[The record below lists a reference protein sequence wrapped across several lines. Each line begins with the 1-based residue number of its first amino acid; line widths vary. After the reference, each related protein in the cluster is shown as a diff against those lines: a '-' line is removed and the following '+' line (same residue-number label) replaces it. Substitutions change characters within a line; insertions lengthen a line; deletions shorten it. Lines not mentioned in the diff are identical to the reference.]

1 MTALTI
7 SKSLNKA
14 YRQVSVD
21 KLSFDVFKS
30 QLKALYEQIATIDT
44 EEKLKGDL
52 MDFLKLSFY
61 GQNYKVSPN
70 GKIDCAIHLGNT
82 IEDPVGV
89 IIEVKMPTNVS
100 EMITR
105 DNLNKKALQELLLYY
120 LRERVGKKNIQ
131 LKQLLVTNIYEFF
144 IFDAQEFE
152 RIFYSN
158 KKLVKRF
165 EEFKA
170 GELTSDKTEFFYK
183 EIASDYISQSSDKL
197 TFTYFD
203 IRDYKKHLDK
213 GNDRRLIE
221 LYKVFS
227 PEHLLKKSFM
237 TDSNKLNTKF
247 YSELLYIIGLE
258 EVEDKDSHK
267 RIITRRK
274 EAERNQASILEN
286 AINVLDSEDLL
297 DYYPERFS
305 YGKDRK
311 EQLFNIAL
319 SLTISWVNRILF
331 LKLLEAQL
339 IKYHKG
345 DSSYSFM
352 NMNKITDY
360 DELNKLFFQVLAKRP
375 QDRKDVINAKYGK
388 VPYLNSSLFEV
399 SSLEKGTIRISNLE
413 NHDLPLFGGTVLRE
427 GTKPR
432 YRQLPTLRYLLEF
445 LDAYDFASE
454 GNEEIQENAKP
465 LINASVLGLIFE
477 KINGH
482 KDGSVFTP
490 GAVTMYMSREAIRQT
505 VVWKFNEVMGW
516 NCKDYEALRDK
527 DIEDYVKANALVD
540 SLRICDPAVG
550 SGHFLVSVLNE
561 IIRTK
566 YDLGILLDCDGKRI
580 KKQDYN
586 IDIENDELLVSDEDG
601 LPFVYVPGNPESQRV
616 QEALFKEKRTIIENC
631 LFGVD
636 LNPNAVNIC
645 CLRLWIEL
653 LKNAYYTKESGYT
666 ELETLPNIDI
676 NIKVGNSLIHRFAL
690 NQDISEILKK
700 SGVSI
705 SDYRNA
711 VSQYKNAHSKDE
723 KHALEETIQK
733 IKDDFQTYIGQ
744 HDPRLMRKYQI
755 ERELDKVSA
764 PLLFEVSK
772 KEQAQRD
779 KQAKELQKKLANIQ
793 KEIDD
798 IRNNR
803 MFVGAFEWRMEF
815 PEVLDEEGNFEGF
828 DCIIG
833 NPPYIQLQKMGTDA
847 DALQKMNYDTYERT
861 GDIYCLFY
869 EMGMKLLRKGA
880 LLSFITS
887 NGWMKS
893 AYGHSLRSLFAE
905 KYAPSLLVDFA
916 GYKVFESATVDVN
929 ILNLKNDK
937 GIVPTKACSID
948 KSGFDITKLSDY
960 VQTHSVDM
968 KFDDSDSWAI
978 LSEIEKSIKSKI
990 DAVGTPLKDWDIQ
1003 INFGIKTG
1011 FNDAF
1016 IIDSQTKDEILS
1028 KCTSAYERVRTTE
1041 IIRPILRGRDIKR
1054 YSYQYAGLYLIS
1066 TFPAK
1071 GYDIDDYP
1079 AVKDYL
1085 LKFGIER
1092 LEQTGKEHIINGER
1106 VKARKKTSNKWY
1118 ETQDSISYWD
1128 LLSQPKIIWGE
1139 ISDKSKFCIDLHGR
1153 YVPEATT
1160 FMLSGE
1166 NLIYLLAF
1174 LNCSVSEYLFSIIG
1188 TTTGV
1193 GTVRWKKYK
1202 ILELPVPKS
1211 IPNDLYS
1218 QLLEVC
1224 SQTIESS
1231 DNDSNE
1237 SKINS
1242 IIYQVY
1248 GLSEDEIEF
1257 IESKIYPS
1265 KHSSL

>member
-61 GQNYKVSPN
+61 GQNYKVSPS

-131 LKQLLVTNIYEFF
+131 LKQLVVTNIYEFF

-352 NMNKITDY
+352 NLNKITDY

-516 NCKDYEALRDK
+516 NCKDYEALLDK

-616 QEALFKEKRTIIENC
+616 QEALFKEKKTIIENC

-744 HDPRLMRKYQI
+744 HDPRLVRKYQI

-803 MFVGAFEWRMEF
+803 MFVGAFEWRIEF

-960 VQTHSVDM
+960 VQTHCQYST
-968 KFDDSDSWAI
+968 FRTEETWTI
-978 LSEIEKSIKSKI
+978 LSDIEQGIKQKVESIGI
-990 DAVGTPLKDWDIQ
+990 PLKDWDIE
-1003 INFGIKTG
+1003 IYRGVLTG
-1011 FNDAF
+1011 YNDAF
-1016 IIDSQTKDEILS
+1016 IISSEKREEILDNCRS
-1028 KCTSAYERVRTTE
+1028 QDERQRTEE
-1041 IIRPILRGRDIKR
+1041 IIRPILRGRDIRR
-1054 YSYQYAGLYLIS
+1054 YSYQWANLWLIN
-1066 TFPAK
+1066 THNGIK
-1071 GYDIDDYP
+1071 GELDRVHIEDYP
-1079 AVKDYL
+1079 AIRQH
-1085 LKFGIER
+1085 IE
-1092 LEQTGKEHIINGER
+1092 Q
-1106 VKARKKTSNKWY
+1106 
-1118 ETQDSISYWD
+1118 YWD
-1128 LLSQPKIIWGE
+1128 RVEKRADQGDTPYNLRNCAYLDEFSKPKIVWIE
-1139 ISDKSKFCIDLHGR
+1139 LSDESKFALCNDLIPLNT
-1153 YVPEATT
+1153 VFFLT
-1160 FMLSGE
+1160 GE
-1166 NLIYLLAF
+1166 NLHHILGLLNSRLIHWYF
-1174 LNCSVSEYLFSIIG
+1174 THCLG
-1188 TTTGV
+1188 TSSGA
-1193 GTVRWKKYK
+1193 GTNRWLKY
-1202 ILELPVPKS
+1202 
-1211 IPNDLYS
+1211 
-1218 QLLEVC
+1218 
-1224 SQTIESS
+1224 TIENLPLVSYVTDELSALIRQRLSNSS
-1231 DNDSNE
+1231 CVKQLDLQIDQYICE
-1237 SKINS
+1237 L
-1242 IIYQVY
+1242 Y
-1248 GLSEDEIEF
+1248 GLSQEETNF
-1257 IESKIYPS
+1257 ILTCRE
-1265 KHSSL
+1265 

>member
-131 LKQLLVTNIYEFF
+131 LKQLVVTNIYEFF

-274 EAERNQASILEN
+274 EAERNLASILEN

-352 NMNKITDY
+352 NLNKITDY

-516 NCKDYEALRDK
+516 NCKDYEALLDK

-561 IIRTK
+561 IIKTK

-744 HDPRLMRKYQI
+744 HDPRLVRKYQI

-803 MFVGAFEWRMEF
+803 MFVGAFEWRIEF
-815 PEVLDEEGNFEGF
+815 PEVLDEDGNFEGF

-887 NGWMKS
+887 NKWMR
-893 AYGHSLRSLFAE
+893 AGYGKILRGHISSN
-905 KYAPSLLVDFA
+905 YNPTLLIDFA
-916 GYKVFESATVDVN
+916 NNKIFDSATVLVN
-929 ILNLKNDK
+929 ILSLEKCNNK
-937 GIVPTKACSID
+937 GQTLSCSVED
-948 KSGFDITKLSDY
+948 GFDVSKLSDY
-960 VQTHSVDM
+960 VQTHIQISSF
-968 KFDDSDSWAI
+968 KSDDTWSI
-978 LSEIEKSIKSKI
+978 LNEIELSIKQKVEKAGI
-990 DAVGTPLKDWDIQ
+990 PLKNWDVEMYR
-1003 INFGIKTG
+1003 GVLTG

-1016 IIDSQTKDEILS
+1016 IITSDKREEILS
-1028 KCTSAYERVRTTE
+1028 NCVDDSERDRTAE
-1041 IIRPILRGRDIKR
+1041 LIRPILRGRDIKR
-1054 YSYQYAGLYLIS
+1054 YGYDWANQYIVA
-1066 TFPAK
+1066 TFPSRH
-1071 GYDIDDYP
+1071 YNIDDYP
-1079 AVKDYL
+1079 ALKEFL
-1085 LKFGIER
+1085 LSFGTER
-1092 LEQTGKEHIINGER
+1092 LEQTGKEYIIDGEK
-1106 VKARKKTSNKWY
+1106 VKARKKTNNKWF

-1128 LLSQPKIIWGE
+1128 EFSKPKIIYPNMT
-1139 ISDKSKFCIDLHGR
+1139 KFLPFVYDTYGLVTNQKCFIITGKR
-1153 YVPEATT
+1153 
-1160 FMLSGE
+1160 
-1166 NLIYLLAF
+1166 LAF
-1174 LNCSVSEYLFSIIG
+1174 LTAFLNSSLFKFCFADKFPELQGKTRELSKIFMDEIPVMEVSDDEEARFLLIVESTQKNISREKLLDIDKAIF
-1188 TTTGV
+1188 
-1193 GTVRWKKYK
+1193 
-1202 ILELPVPKS
+1202 
-1211 IPNDLYS
+1211 DLY
-1218 QLLEVC
+1218 Q
-1224 SQTIESS
+1224 
-1231 DNDSNE
+1231 
-1237 SKINS
+1237 
-1242 IIYQVY
+1242 
-1248 GLSEDEIEF
+1248 LSEEEREYIGF
-1257 IESKIYPS
+1257 IDFGDMQ
-1265 KHSSL
+1265 SLAL

>member
-70 GKIDCAIHLGNT
+70 GKIDCAIHLGNM

-131 LKQLLVTNIYEFF
+131 LKQLVVTNIYEFF

-274 EAERNQASILEN
+274 EAERNLASILEN

-352 NMNKITDY
+352 NLNKITDY

-516 NCKDYEALRDK
+516 NCKDYEALLDK

-744 HDPRLMRKYQI
+744 HDPRLVRKYQI

-803 MFVGAFEWRMEF
+803 MFVGAFEWRIEF

>member
-131 LKQLLVTNIYEFF
+131 LKQLVVTNIYEFF
-144 IFDAQEFE
+144 VFDAQEFE
-152 RIFYSN
+152 RVFYSN

-490 GAVTMYMSREAIRQT
+490 GAVTMYMSREAIQQT

-516 NCKDYEALRDK
+516 TCKDYEELKDK
-527 DIEDYVKANALVD
+527 DIEDYVKANAIVD

-744 HDPRLMRKYQI
+744 HDPRLVRKYQI

-803 MFVGAFEWRMEF
+803 MFVGAFEWRIEF

-929 ILNLKNDK
+929 ILSLRNEK
-937 GIVPTKACSID
+937 GGMVTKACSIE
-948 KSGFDITKLSDY
+948 KTEFDITKLSDY
-960 VQTHSVDM
+960 VQTHCQYST
-968 KFDDSDSWAI
+968 FRTEETWTI
-978 LSEIEKSIKSKI
+978 LSDIEQGIKQKVESIGI
-990 DAVGTPLKDWDIQ
+990 PLKDWDIE
-1003 INFGIKTG
+1003 IYRGVLTG
-1011 FNDAF
+1011 YNDAF
-1016 IIDSQTKDEILS
+1016 IISSEKREEILDNCRS
-1028 KCTSAYERVRTTE
+1028 QDERQRTEE
-1041 IIRPILRGRDIKR
+1041 IIRPILRGRDIRR
-1054 YSYQYAGLYLIS
+1054 YSYQWANLWLIN
-1066 TFPAK
+1066 THNGIK
-1071 GYDIDDYP
+1071 GELDRVHIEDYP
-1079 AVKDYL
+1079 AIRQH
-1085 LKFGIER
+1085 IE
-1092 LEQTGKEHIINGER
+1092 Q
-1106 VKARKKTSNKWY
+1106 
-1118 ETQDSISYWD
+1118 YWD
-1128 LLSQPKIIWGE
+1128 RVEKRADQGDTPYNLRNCAYLDEFSKPKIVWIE
-1139 ISDKSKFCIDLHGR
+1139 LSDESKFALCNDLIPLNT
-1153 YVPEATT
+1153 VFFLT
-1160 FMLSGE
+1160 GE
-1166 NLIYLLAF
+1166 NLHHILGLLNSRLIHWYFTHCLGTSSGAGTNRW
-1174 LNCSVSEYLFSIIG
+1174 LKYTIENLPLVSYVTDELSALIRQRLSNSSC
-1188 TTTGV
+1188 V
-1193 GTVRWKKYK
+1193 MQ
-1202 ILELPVPKS
+1202 LELQ
-1211 IPNDLYS
+1211 IDQYICEL
-1218 QLLEVC
+1218 
-1224 SQTIESS
+1224 
-1231 DNDSNE
+1231 
-1237 SKINS
+1237 
-1242 IIYQVY
+1242 Y
-1248 GLSEDEIEF
+1248 GLSQEETNF
-1257 IESKIYPS
+1257 ILTCRE
-1265 KHSSL
+1265 

>member
-1 MTALTI
+1 MAALTI

-14 YRQVSVD
+14 YRQVGVD
-21 KLSFDVFKS
+21 KSSFDVFKS

-131 LKQLLVTNIYEFF
+131 LKQLVVTNIYEFF
-144 IFDAQEFE
+144 VFDAQEFE
-152 RIFYSN
+152 RVFYSN
-158 KKLVKRF
+158 KILVKRF

-183 EIASDYISQSSDKL
+183 EIAADYISQSSDKL
-197 TFTYFD
+197 AFTYFD

-258 EVEDKDSHK
+258 EVEDRDSHK

-274 EAERNQASILEN
+274 ETERNQASILEN

-345 DSSYSFM
+345 DSSYSFL
-352 NMNKITDY
+352 NLNKITDY

-399 SSLEKGTIRISNLE
+399 SSLEKRTIRISNLE
-413 NHDLPLFGGTVLRE
+413 NHDLLLFGGTVLRE

-454 GNEEIQENAKP
+454 GNEDIRENAKP

-482 KDGSVFTP
+482 KDGAVFTP
-490 GAVTMYMSREAIRQT
+490 GAVTMFMSREAIRQT

-516 NCKDYEALRDK
+516 NCKDYESLRDK
-527 DIEDYVKANALVD
+527 DIEDYVKANAVVD
-540 SLRICDPAVG
+540 SIRICDPAVG

-779 KQAKELQKKLANIQ
+779 KQTKELQKKLANIQ
-793 KEIDD
+793 QEIDD

-803 MFVGAFEWRMEF
+803 MFVGAFEWRIEF

-833 NPPYIQLQKMGTDA
+833 NPPYIQLQKMGADA

-869 EMGMKLLRKGA
+869 EMGMKLLKKGA
-880 LLSFITS
+880 LLSYITS

-893 AYGHSLRSLFAE
+893 AYGQSLRSLIAE

-929 ILNLKNDK
+929 ILTLKNDK
-937 GIVPTKACSID
+937 GTASTKACSID

-960 VQTHSVDM
+960 VQTHSQYSYFKV
-968 KFDDSDSWAI
+968 SEAWAI
-978 LSEIEKSIKSKI
+978 LSDIEQSIKQKVEI
-990 DAVGTPLKDWDIQ
+990 VGTPLKDWDVEIYR
-1003 INFGIKTG
+1003 GVLTG
-1011 FNDAF
+1011 YNDAF
-1016 IIDSQTKDEILS
+1016 IISSETRKEILDNCKS
-1028 KCTSAYERVRTTE
+1028 LDERHRTEE
-1041 IIRPILRGRDIKR
+1041 IIRPILRGRDIRR
-1054 YSYQYAGLYLIS
+1054 YSYQWSNLWIINTHNGI
-1066 TFPAK
+1066 K
-1071 GYDIDDYP
+1071 GELERVHIEDYP
-1079 AVKDYL
+1079 AIKQHIDRHWDKVVKRADQGDTPYNLRNCAYL
-1085 LKFGIER
+1085 
-1092 LEQTGKEHIINGER
+1092 
-1106 VKARKKTSNKWY
+1106 
-1118 ETQDSISYWD
+1118 D

>member
-1 MTALTI
+1 MAALTI

-21 KLSFDVFKS
+21 KSSFDVFKS

-131 LKQLLVTNIYEFF
+131 LKQLVVTNIYEFF
-144 IFDAQEFE
+144 VFDAQEFE
-152 RIFYSN
+152 RVFYSN

-183 EIASDYISQSSDKL
+183 EIAADYISQSSDKL
-197 TFTYFD
+197 AFTYFD

-352 NMNKITDY
+352 NLNKITDY

-490 GAVTMYMSREAIRQT
+490 GAVTMYMSREAIQQT

-516 NCKDYEALRDK
+516 TCKDYEALRDK

-744 HDPRLMRKYQI
+744 HDPRLVRKYQI

-803 MFVGAFEWRMEF
+803 MFVGAFEWRIEF

-887 NGWMKS
+887 NKWMR
-893 AYGHSLRSLFAE
+893 AGYGKILRGHISSN
-905 KYAPSLLVDFA
+905 YNPTLLIDFA
-916 GYKVFESATVDVN
+916 NNKIFDSATVLVN
-929 ILNLKNDK
+929 ILSLEKCNNK
-937 GIVPTKACSID
+937 GQTLSCSVED
-948 KSGFDITKLSDY
+948 GFDVSKLSDY
-960 VQTHSVDM
+960 VQTHAVTSN
-968 KFDDSDSWAI
+968 FSSAESWSI
-978 LSEIEKSIKSKI
+978 LSDIERSIKAKI
-990 DAVGTPLKDWDIQ
+990 QAIGVPLREWDIQ
-1003 INFGIKTG
+1003 INYGIKTG
-1011 FNDAF
+1011 FNEAF
-1016 IIDSQTKDEILS
+1016 IIDSVKRDEILKTCQS
-1028 KCTSAYERVRTTE
+1028 IEERDRTAE
-1041 IIRPILRGRDIKR
+1041 LIRPILRGRDIKR
-1054 YSYQYAGLYLIS
+1054 YGYDWANQYIVA
-1066 TFPAK
+1066 TFPSRH
-1071 GYDIDDYP
+1071 YNIDDYP
-1079 AVKDYL
+1079 ALKEFL
-1085 LKFGIER
+1085 LSFGTER
-1092 LEQTGKEHIINGER
+1092 LEQTGKEYIIDGEK
-1106 VKARKKTSNKWY
+1106 VKARKKTNNKWF

-1128 LLSQPKIIWGE
+1128 EFSKPKMVWGNLNTKGSYALAPE
-1139 ISDKSKFCIDLHGR
+1139 DMFINAPACMI
-1153 YVPEATT
+1153 VPG
-1160 FMLSGE
+1160 SP
-1166 NLIYLLAF
+1166 YLLAM
-1174 LNCSVSEYLFSIIG
+1174 LNSKVADYYIRNLGVVRNGGFFEYKPMFVEQI
-1188 TTTGV
+1188 
-1193 GTVRWKKYK
+1193 
-1202 ILELPVPKS
+1202 PVPL
-1211 IPNDLYS
+1211 P
-1218 QLLEVC
+1218 Q
-1224 SQTIESS
+1224 
-1231 DNDSNE
+1231 
-1237 SKINS
+1237 
-1242 IIYQVY
+1242 
-1248 GLSEDEIEF
+1248 DEIVAS
-1257 IESKIYPS
+1257 IEDVFNSDAPDDLKDKRLEDIVESIFDFTEPEIAY
-1265 KHSSL
+1265 LRNL